1 MGLYQSG
8 GSPHLVDSTVSGFH
22 VEQEAES
29 AVSSEDFGGN
39 RLSWLPSTW
48 FFELIPLIWS
58 MTVLAWNVRGMGNK
72 DTIRAL
78 RNSIQKF
85 QSNIVFLSE
94 TKQKKRYLEKIKM
107 KMKFTH
113 CHYEDP
119 CGLAWGLALWWSD
132 DTQITI
138 LRSGKHF
145 IDAMSSINGDRS
157 GDSNVVSCQEE
168 KLGGLLLTQMRRKPT
183 LNSLIIWLSLIYL
196 FLESAR
202 YPKAVGVLDVAIGSD
217 HAPIIILPQGFK
229 KKYRK
234 DFKFESK
241 WLLEEDC
248 TSTIQTSWQPT
259 SQPRPSHR
267 FGSKLRRTKFSLI
280 KWSKMKTRVNNQ
292 RKQQL
297 MERINSY
304 QGKQL
309 SKAEL
314 SETMACKKELDSMWE
329 REESL
334 FKEDQ
339 RSWDE
344 GNIENLFPPDIV
356 RAIMTISI
364 GGPTVKDSIIWVAAK
379 DGVYSVRSG
388 YRFC

>member
-1 MGLYQSG
+1 
-8 GSPHLVDSTVSGFH
+8 
-22 VEQEAES
+22 
-29 AVSSEDFGGN
+29 
-39 RLSWLPSTW
+39 
-48 FFELIPLIWS
+48 
-58 MTVLAWNVRGMGNK
+58 
-72 DTIRAL
+72 
-78 RNSIQKF
+78 
-85 QSNIVFLSE
+85 
-94 TKQKKRYLEKIKM
+94 
-107 KMKFTH
+107 
-113 CHYEDP
+113 
-119 CGLAWGLALWWSD
+119 
-132 DTQITI
+132 
-138 LRSGKHF
+138 
-145 IDAMSSINGDRS
+145 
-157 GDSNVVSCQEE
+157 
-168 KLGGLLLTQMRRKPT
+168 MRRKPT

-329 REESL
+329 REESI
-334 FKEDQ
+334 D
-339 RSWDE
+339 
-344 GNIENLFPPDIV
+344 
-356 RAIMTISI
+356 
-364 GGPTVKDSIIWVAAK
+364 GGIPSAELRRQM
-379 DGVYSVRSG
+379 GCG
-388 YRFC
+388 